1 MLTQIKSLFRQIIIC
16 ICEHKYLSFIG
27 IVNGNYPCK
36 TLELNGNNISLIC
49 RIKKQVE
56 HVSFI
61 DSQSW
66 YLKKG
71 KCTLNNTRK
80 CETFQINADSI
91 AHTYKNEV
99 VLMIN
104 DYERKCFIND
114 EWTCSEGNSTSK
126 TAVSTSKGKHI
137 IIQTNL
143 NR

>member
-16 ICEHKYLSFIG
+16 ICVHKYYSFIG

-61 DSQSW
+61 DSQW
-66 YLKKG
+66 YLKKD